1 MSASTGVAGEDAS
14 SAVALV
20 NTRHLQSGQPAD
32 LLADPTRAAE
42 WLAERGLLSRGAALP
57 DPDTARLVALR
68 EAVRGLFAAKAGQR
82 VPAVDD
88 VTLLNAALAAAPAVP
103 ALTWDE
109 AGPHRR
115 HRAARPRRAAGAD
128 GPSGS
133 GARAMRRSRL
143 RAVVPAHARRA
154 PVVLRPVRRPGPCRP
169 ALRPPPRH
177 SLTPCVAPPAARRT
191 RSMDHP
197 PPKSGVD
204 GPSTTFRKVPDPS
217 RQPQPTAPRT
227 WPM

>member
-20 NTRHLQSGQPAD
+20 NTRHLRSGQPAD
-32 LLADPTRAAE
+32 LLADPARAAG
-42 WLAERGLLSRGAALP
+42 WLAGRGLLPRGTALP

-88 VTLLNAALAAAPAVP
+88 VTLLNAALAAAPVVP

-115 HRAARPRRAAGAD
+115 EHALPGAGPCTVAIARLARDALRVLTDPAGPEPAPCGAHGCVRWFLRTHAARQWCSDRCGDRVRAARHY
-128 GPSGS
+128 
-133 GARAMRRSRL
+133 ARHR
-143 RAVVPAHARRA
+143 
-154 PVVLRPVRRPGPCRP
+154 G
-169 ALRPPPRH
+169 
-177 SLTPCVAPPAARRT
+177 
-191 RSMDHP
+191 
-197 PPKSGVD
+197 
-204 GPSTTFRKVPDPS
+204 
-217 RQPQPTAPRT
+217 TA
-227 WPM
+227 

>member
-1 MSASTGVAGEDAS
+1 MSTSTGVAGEDAS

-32 LLADPTRAAE
+32 LLADPARAAE
-42 WLAERGLLSRGAALP
+42 WLAERGLLSRGTALP

-88 VTLLNAALAAAPAVP
+88 VTLLNAALAAAPVVP

-115 HRAARPRRAAGAD
+115 EHPLAGAGPGTVAIARLARDALRVLTDPAGPEPAPCGAHGCVRWFLRTHAARQWCSDRCGDRVRAARHY
-128 GPSGS
+128 
-133 GARAMRRSRL
+133 ARHR
-143 RAVVPAHARRA
+143 
-154 PVVLRPVRRPGPCRP
+154 G
-169 ALRPPPRH
+169 
-177 SLTPCVAPPAARRT
+177 
-191 RSMDHP
+191 
-197 PPKSGVD
+197 
-204 GPSTTFRKVPDPS
+204 
-217 RQPQPTAPRT
+217 TA
-227 WPM
+227 

>member
-32 LLADPTRAAE
+32 LLADPARAAG
-42 WLAERGLLSRGAALP
+42 WLTERGLLPRGTALP

-68 EAVRGLFAAKAGQR
+68 EAVRRLFAAKAGQR

-88 VTLLNAALAAAPAVP
+88 VTLLNAALAAAPVVP

-115 HRAARPRRAAGAD
+115 EHALAGAGPCTVAIARLARDALRVLTDPAGPEPAPCGAHGCVRWFLRTHAARQWCSDRCGDRVRAARHY
-128 GPSGS
+128 
-133 GARAMRRSRL
+133 ARHR
-143 RAVVPAHARRA
+143 
-154 PVVLRPVRRPGPCRP
+154 G
-169 ALRPPPRH
+169 
-177 SLTPCVAPPAARRT
+177 
-191 RSMDHP
+191 
-197 PPKSGVD
+197 
-204 GPSTTFRKVPDPS
+204 
-217 RQPQPTAPRT
+217 TA
-227 WPM
+227 

>member
-32 LLADPTRAAE
+32 LLADPARAAE

-88 VTLLNAALAAAPAVP
+88 VTLLNAALAAAPVVP

-109 AGPHRR
+109 AGPNQSEHALPGAGPCTVAIARLAR
-115 HRAARPRRAAGAD
+115 DALRVLTDPAGPEPAPCGAHGCVRWFLRTHAARQWCSDRCGDRVRAARHY
-128 GPSGS
+128 
-133 GARAMRRSRL
+133 ARHR
-143 RAVVPAHARRA
+143 
-154 PVVLRPVRRPGPCRP
+154 G
-169 ALRPPPRH
+169 
-177 SLTPCVAPPAARRT
+177 
-191 RSMDHP
+191 
-197 PPKSGVD
+197 
-204 GPSTTFRKVPDPS
+204 
-217 RQPQPTAPRT
+217 TA
-227 WPM
+227 

>member
-1 MSASTGVAGEDAS
+1 MSTSTGVAGEDAS

-32 LLADPTRAAE
+32 LLADPARAAE
-42 WLAERGLLSRGAALP
+42 WLAERGLLSRGTALP

-88 VTLLNAALAAAPAVP
+88 VTLLNAALAAAPVVP

-115 HRAARPRRAAGAD
+115 EHALPGAGPCTVAIARLARDALRVLTDPAGPEPAPCGAHGCVRWFLRTHAARQWCSDRCGDRVRAARHY
-128 GPSGS
+128 
-133 GARAMRRSRL
+133 ARHR
-143 RAVVPAHARRA
+143 
-154 PVVLRPVRRPGPCRP
+154 G
-169 ALRPPPRH
+169 
-177 SLTPCVAPPAARRT
+177 
-191 RSMDHP
+191 
-197 PPKSGVD
+197 
-204 GPSTTFRKVPDPS
+204 
-217 RQPQPTAPRT
+217 TA
-227 WPM
+227 

>member
-32 LLADPTRAAE
+32 LLADPARAAG
-42 WLAERGLLSRGAALP
+42 WLAERGLLPRGTALP

-82 VPAVDD
+82 VPVVDD
-88 VTLLNAALAAAPAVP
+88 VTLLNAALAAAPVVP

-115 HRAARPRRAAGAD
+115 EHALAGAGPFTVAIARLARDALRVLTDPAGPEPAPCGAHGCVRWFLRTHAARQWCSDRCGDRVRAARHY
-128 GPSGS
+128 
-133 GARAMRRSRL
+133 ARHR
-143 RAVVPAHARRA
+143 
-154 PVVLRPVRRPGPCRP
+154 G
-169 ALRPPPRH
+169 
-177 SLTPCVAPPAARRT
+177 
-191 RSMDHP
+191 
-197 PPKSGVD
+197 
-204 GPSTTFRKVPDPS
+204 
-217 RQPQPTAPRT
+217 TA
-227 WPM
+227 

>member
-1 MSASTGVAGEDAS
+1 MSTSTGVAGEDAS

-32 LLADPTRAAE
+32 LLADPARAAE
-42 WLAERGLLSRGAALP
+42 WLAERGLLSRGTALP

-88 VTLLNAALAAAPAVP
+88 VTLLNAALAAAPVAP

-115 HRAARPRRAAGAD
+115 EHALPGAGPCTVAIARLARDALRVLTDPAGPEPAPCGAHGCVRWFLRTHAARQWCSDRCGDRVRAARHY
-128 GPSGS
+128 
-133 GARAMRRSRL
+133 ARHR
-143 RAVVPAHARRA
+143 
-154 PVVLRPVRRPGPCRP
+154 G
-169 ALRPPPRH
+169 
-177 SLTPCVAPPAARRT
+177 
-191 RSMDHP
+191 
-197 PPKSGVD
+197 
-204 GPSTTFRKVPDPS
+204 
-217 RQPQPTAPRT
+217 TA
-227 WPM
+227 